1 MARAYSNIG
10 GLHVRVPRIKR
21 ILLYSVLKKKG
32 EKMKKKIIQKQ
43 KRKVFE
49 CVRVW
54 SWFSQH
60 YSLESILLNGVT

>member
-1 MARAYSNIG
+1 M
-10 GLHVRVPRIKR
+10 
-21 ILLYSVLKKKG
+21 KKNG